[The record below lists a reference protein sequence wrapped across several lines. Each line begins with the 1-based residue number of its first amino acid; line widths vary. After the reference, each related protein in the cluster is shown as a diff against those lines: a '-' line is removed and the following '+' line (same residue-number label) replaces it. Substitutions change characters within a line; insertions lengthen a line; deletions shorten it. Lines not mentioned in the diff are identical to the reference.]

1 MLHPHAGT
9 LTMRCSNRCGNR
21 VALASGELSEAGYI
35 CQRGGTD
42 AVPQGRDL
50 CGLQRKPNNPD
61 RPRTE
66 SNVKIALGILVAGV
80 LAPLSGQAN
89 DFPTQARVEYVL
101 RCMDYHGGPAYET
114 MYACVCSIDKIA
126 TKFSYDE
133 YEAAEVLAQLQGFP
147 GERGGMF
154 RDPEGAEELA
164 EKYVD
169 VIEEAES
176 SCFRSVRPSQGRQ

>member
-1 MLHPHAGT
+1 
-9 LTMRCSNRCGNR
+9 
-21 VALASGELSEAGYI
+21 
-35 CQRGGTD
+35 
-42 AVPQGRDL
+42 
-50 CGLQRKPNNPD
+50 
-61 RPRTE
+61 
-66 SNVKIALGILVAGV
+66 
-80 LAPLSGQAN
+80 
-89 DFPTQARVEYVL
+89 
-101 RCMDYHGGPAYET
+101 MDYHGGPAYET

-126 TKFSYDE
+126 TKFSYDD

-176 SCFRSVRPSQGRQ
+176 SCFRSVRPSEGRQ